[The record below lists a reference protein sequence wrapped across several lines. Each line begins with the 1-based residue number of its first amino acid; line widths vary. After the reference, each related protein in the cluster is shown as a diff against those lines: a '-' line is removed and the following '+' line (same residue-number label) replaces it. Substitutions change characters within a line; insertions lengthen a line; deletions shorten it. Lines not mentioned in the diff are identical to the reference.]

1 MDYTEDL
8 LLRMDGLGITMSNGP
23 VDTRRQLDELYE
35 KTRYNTFG
43 YLDDLETFNRIFEP
57 IYGLEF
63 FILVKDVRNQFMR
76 ELEFY
81 DLATDLK
88 QIHEQSKVNKHEY

>member
-43 YLDDLETFNRIFEP
+43 YLDDLETFDRIFEP

-88 QIHEQSKVNKHEY
+88 QIHEQSKVKKHEY